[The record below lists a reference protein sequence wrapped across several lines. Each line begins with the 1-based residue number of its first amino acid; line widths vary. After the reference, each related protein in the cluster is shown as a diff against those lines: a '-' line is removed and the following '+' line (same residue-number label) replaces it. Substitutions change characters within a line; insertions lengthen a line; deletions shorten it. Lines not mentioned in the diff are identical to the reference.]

1 MNDDNNNIKLIANT
15 GNPKM
20 RENNIINS
28 LNNYYKKGAVNH
40 ERNLTNY
47 QLCNKNNDNDKD
59 FLYDLKDIE
68 QRENKM
74 NKLKN
79 EITNNNKLIAN
90 LSENAENKEIDVN
103 KIINKQEPLSNY
115 NRQFSQHKNN
125 NKENNINNKNEIK
138 SEQENKEIKIN
149 KNHIS
154 LNKKVIYDKI
164 LNNINENEPR
174 KNVLNKLKVENIN
187 LKVKNGLLKT
197 TIEKKEKI
205 IEALNK
211 KINELENKININ
223 NNEIKDDNNEKL
235 KKEINELKN
244 KNKELLELNKNLL
257 LGIEFFNQRLLEINV
272 MLEKKNYNFSKE
284 IDKNRNKLSEYRRKI
299 ILLKRRVNEL
309 YKNEY
314 PFEPIKSSY
323 NNNYKGSFIL
333 NRNRNLM
340 NRNKILMTDYVDI
353 RKGEDKFSRQRSNT
367 FLHTNY
373 FENI

>member
-15 GNPKM
+15 GNPKI
-20 RENNIINS
+20 RANNIIND

-164 LNNINENEPR
+164 LNNNNDNEPK
-174 KNVLNKLKVENIN
+174 KNILNKLKVENIN

-197 TIEKKEKI
+197 TIEKKDKI
-205 IEALNK
+205 IEALN
-211 KINELENKININ
+211 NKINKLENNKNIIN
-223 NNEIKDDNNEKL
+223 NENKNDNNAKL
-235 KKEINELKN
+235 NKEINELKN

-284 IDKNRNKLSEYRRKI
+284 IDKNRNKLPEYRRKI

-340 NRNKILMTDYVDI
+340 NRNKILMTDYENI

-367 FLHTNY
+367 FLQTNY